1 MDHLTAMAARLP
13 VLYREGE
20 LLLTT
25 LGHLANQVAFLDEDM
40 TTIRREHWFGRAVDL
55 TDAAALGALL
65 DLAPEPW
72 MDVDIYRA
80 WVDAIVR
87 TTVTA
92 GAVTVAAVQE
102 IVFQYIS
109 RYQAATDD
117 VVVPA
122 FDLVPDG
129 PGRPAWATPEAGDP
143 ASGRGAAGGSP
154 ALVENP
160 PRRKYGPGPEATR
173 PQPLQQITLR
183 QRGLDSAPLGLLLT
197 GLAGEP
203 EACPILA
210 HLGASEAL
218 VYLGSIATGE
228 RLWIRPDG
236 TGITAILEGRDVT
249 SSLRTVTDF
258 TPGVPWSTGEIMPA
272 RPLML
277 TPGDNTLWFL
287 PAAVYDQPGLDRFL
301 LSLADLTVTEGRF
314 DTSSFGAA
322 LFSQEPRIRLDAT
335 WVETVPAAFSVRL
348 PAGTLSTPASGDG
361 QDATAAITQAIDARE
376 RLASSLTEAV
386 GRFRAAGVA
395 ADVQLLP
402 FTETVCQYDVLTA
415 TLPLV
420 HREGGPS
427 GADRLPDSGG
437 TFGVTRFEES
447 TFR

>member
-1 MDHLTAMAARLP
+1 MDHLSAMTARLP
-13 VLYREGE
+13 VIYREGE
-20 LLLTT
+20 LLITT

-40 TTIRREHWFGRAVDL
+40 ATIRREHWFGRAVDL
-55 TDAAALGALL
+55 ADAAALGDLL

-80 WVDAIVR
+80 WVDAIVH

-92 GAVTVAAVQE
+92 GAVTVAAIEE
-102 IVFQYIS
+102 IVFQYLS
-109 RYQAATDD
+109 RYQAATGD
-117 VVVPA
+117 VVVAA

-129 PGRPAWATPEAGDP
+129 PGRPAWVNPAAGEPAPGGSAAGD
-143 ASGRGAAGGSP
+143 SP

-160 PRRKYGPGPEATR
+160 PRRKYGPGPEAAR

-183 QRGLDSAPLGLLLT
+183 QHGLDPAALGLLLT

-236 TGITAILEGRDVT
+236 AGVTAMLEGRDVT
-249 SSLRTVTDF
+249 SDLRTVTGF
-258 TPGVPWSTGEIMPA
+258 TPGVPWSTGEVMPA
-272 RPLML
+272 RPLVL

-287 PAAVYDQPGLDRFL
+287 PAAVYDEPGLGRFL

-314 DTSSFGAA
+314 DSSSFGAA

-335 WVETVPAAFSVRL
+335 WVETAPAAFSVRL
-348 PAGTLSTPASGDG
+348 PAGTLSTPASSDG
-361 QDATAAITQAIDARE
+361 QDGTTAVTQAIDSRQ

-386 GRFRAAGVA
+386 GRLRAAGVT

-402 FTETVCQYDVLTA
+402 FTETVCQYDALTA

-437 TFGVTRFEES
+437 TFGVTRFGKS